1 MKFFVFE
8 ILDADS
14 KIVRKVES
22 SALGIKAPE
31 NSHWQRNKIWREF
44 ENEHLVYMQ
53 NPNLG

>member
-31 NSHWQRNKIWREF
+31 NSH
-44 ENEHLVYMQ
+44 
-53 NPNLG
+53 